1 MEGGKFGNNE
11 LIKET
16 FVFEIFWEILYLH
29 SESKTYSDECLL
41 QPVSICMCLDQY
53 KYINQIKQE
62 GLFCEKCMHFFTNK
76 TKTEN
81 RSYGVFR
88 DSLLT

>member
-1 MEGGKFGNNE
+1 MQGGKFGNNE
-11 LIKET
+11 LIKEA

-41 QPVSICMCLDQY
+41 QPVSICMCLDQH

-62 GLFCEKCMHFFTNK
+62 GLFCEKCMYFLPTKQRPK
-76 TKTEN
+76 TVAIEYFVT
-81 RSYGVFR
+81 VC
-88 DSLLT
+88 

>member
-1 MEGGKFGNNE
+1 MQGGKFGNNE

-16 FVFEIFWEILYLH
+16 FVFEIFWEILYH
-29 SESKTYSDECLL
+29 SESKTVMKVFYS
-41 QPVSICMCLDQY
+41 PVSVCMCLDQY

-81 RSYGVFR
+81 QK
-88 DSLLT
+88 LLSIS